1 MLDVNT
7 QSNVWLKEGAHD
19 KSVLDCFFSP
29 DDGRLLS
36 CDETNHKV
44 IIIKPAFTMFNLLSR
59 CGLLPMET
67 SCHANQTVPI
77 LEPCLVYFLMIVLK
91 LLQLP
96 LDTYW

>member
-1 MLDVNT
+1 MNT
-7 QSNVWLKEGAHD
+7 QSTVWLKEGAHD

-44 IIIKPAFTMFNLLSR
+44 IIVKPASSMFNLLSR
-59 CGLLPMET
+59 CGLLPMEM

-77 LEPCLVYFLMIVLK
+77 LEPSPVYFIMIAIK
-91 LLQLP
+91 LLQQH